1 MESNAG
7 LRKQD
12 LLLMVWQQAERI
24 SSTTIHILFDM
35 MKVCF
40 CMDNI
45 KGLCGYEDHCKTK
58 GGKEQDNSVN

>member
-1 MESNAG
+1 MESNVG

-35 MKVCF
+35 MEVCIR
-40 CMDNI
+40 MYNI
-45 KGLCGYEDHCKTK
+45 KGLCGYEDHYKTK
-58 GGKEQDNSVN
+58 GERTG